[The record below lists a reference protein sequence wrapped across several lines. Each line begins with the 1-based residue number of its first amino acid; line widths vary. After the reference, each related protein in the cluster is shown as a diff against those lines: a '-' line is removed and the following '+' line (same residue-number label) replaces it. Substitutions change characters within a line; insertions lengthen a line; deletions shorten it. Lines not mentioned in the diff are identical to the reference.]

1 MLNLNNLSQN
11 ELFIRV
17 YYVPK
22 AQTEIDNLRILKEIS
37 SRIAHACFLCNTD
50 DLSGKNIGIN
60 LVNGGVVR
68 RQFRNY
74 QGLVMVINEKYAFQ
88 DEQDFFL
95 REERQYSDSEYCCSL
110 SIISNYLSLI
120 PGTKYT
126 PNSDL
131 KFTDGFVW
139 KSQGKI
145 RQNFQ
150 TFDS

>member
-11 ELFIRV
+11 ELFIWI

-22 AQTEIDNLRILKEIS
+22 AQSEIDNIRILKEIS
-37 SRIAHACFLCNTD
+37 SKLAHTCLICNSD
-50 DLSGKNIGIN
+50 DLSGKNIGVQ

-95 REERQYSDSEYCCSL
+95 REERKYTDAEYCNSL
-110 SIISNYLSLI
+110 AIISAYLSLI

-126 PNSDL
+126 PNA
-131 KFTDGFVW
+131 
-139 KSQGKI
+139 
-145 RQNFQ
+145 
-150 TFDS
+150 